1 MKAVEVEHKAHSQM
15 LAMLKDHKE
24 LQRRMLLSASLQPA
38 DDEKLQQNRKNL
50 GMRLTDSERN
60 LNVIESK
67 VAQAREAASK
77 RTQSVSGGRGRN
89 QKLIVDAKIDRV
101 KAEGMLAGQADGTFI
116 IRKSNRAL
124 DPYTLSM
131 KCAPSTRHVPRARA
145 LPLTPTFPLSSG
157 DTPPQFARLCC
168 ALCRS

>member
-15 LAMLKDHKE
+15 LVMLKDHKE

-145 LPLTPTFPLSSG
+145 LPLTPPFT
-157 DTPPQFARLCC
+157 
-168 ALCRS
+168 